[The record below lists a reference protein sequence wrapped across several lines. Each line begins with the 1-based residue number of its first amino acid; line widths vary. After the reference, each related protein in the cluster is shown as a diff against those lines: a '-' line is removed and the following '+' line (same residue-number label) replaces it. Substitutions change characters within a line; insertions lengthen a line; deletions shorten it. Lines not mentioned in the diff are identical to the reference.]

1 MSNCQNNSVK
11 YKQKKGKFSTGGS
24 DMKNECLIYVLNS

>member
-11 YKQKKGKFSTGGS
+11 YKQNKGKFSAGRS
-24 DMKNECLIYVLNS
+24 DLKTSFNPCT